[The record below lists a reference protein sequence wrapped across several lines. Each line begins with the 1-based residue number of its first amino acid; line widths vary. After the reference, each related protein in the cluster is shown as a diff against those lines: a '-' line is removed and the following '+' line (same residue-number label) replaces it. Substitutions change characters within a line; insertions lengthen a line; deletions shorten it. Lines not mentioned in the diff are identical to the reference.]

1 MGQGTTV
8 TTSRAAIP
16 AAGLPDRKIVVSVA
30 FAIVAF
36 LLVIGPA
43 PLDPTNIAWLADHDA
58 ATNYLGWAFYR
69 AAPWT
74 WPIAANPD
82 YGMDIAGSVMMAD
95 ANPLLAMLFKL
106 LDPILPQPFQYF
118 GWWLLGCFVLQ
129 ALFARAIAV
138 RIGADDRQRPAIV
151 LLFLFAPCFL
161 ARAVMPAILHLTLC
175 GQWLILAAIWLY
187 LSPETHRRAW
197 GWGALLTLAVLIHP
211 YLLAMVAAIWG
222 ADLWRGISVA
232 SGPALRRLLLGAAV
246 GFAAMAATA
255 WLTGVLW
262 LAKTGDGSVHAISI
276 EWGFGIYKANLL
288 SPIDPRGWSWL
299 IPSQSTTAEEVE
311 GFAYLGAGVLVLL
324 VASVFV
330 ARSVEGWPRR
340 APHLGLGL
348 ALGLLGLLA
357 ITPYVALGSHVAHLP
372 WPTPLE
378 ALGHM
383 FRSSG
388 RFAWPLVYWLM
399 VALCWV
405 MIRGVGRRS
414 AAALLWLAAIVQIV
428 DSSAGWRGAAEAYA
442 RHGNSWQTSLKSPFW
457 TEAAGRY
464 RAVRM
469 IVPRNRY
476 PAYRDI
482 GVWALRHGLK
492 TDVIYLA
499 RYDAGSFDALVRR
512 RIAELEALRLPADT
526 LWITDGVLAADLARL
541 AQSGQ
546 GQIVTVDGIT
556 VFAPGMK
563 AR

>member
-1 MGQGTTV
+1 VGQGKIA
-8 TTSRAAIP
+8 TTSHAAILP
-16 AAGLPDRKIVVSVA
+16 AGFPVREIVASVA
-30 FAIVAF
+30 LAVIGF
-36 LLVIGPA
+36 LFVIGPA

-69 AAPWT
+69 ASPWA

-106 LDPILPQPFQYF
+106 LGPILPQPFQYF
-118 GWWLLGCFVLQ
+118 GWWLLGCFLLQ

-138 RIGADDRQRPAIV
+138 RIGADERQRPAIL

-161 ARAVMPAILHLTLC
+161 ARAITPAIFHLTLC

-187 LSPETHRRAW
+187 LSPDMRRRTW
-197 GWGALLTLAVLIHP
+197 GWGALLTLAILIHP

-222 ADLWRGISVA
+222 ADLWRGIVGA
-232 SGPALRRLLLGAAV
+232 SGPALRRLLLGPAAGV
-246 GFAAMAATA
+246 VAMAAAA

-262 LAKTGDGSVHAISI
+262 LAKTGDGSIHAISI

-311 GFAYLGAGVLVLL
+311 GFAYLGAGVLALL
-324 VASVFV
+324 VASIVLF
-330 ARSVEGWPRR
+330 RRVEGRPRWV
-340 APHLGLGL
+340 PHLGLGL

-357 ITPYVALGSHVAHLP
+357 ITPYVALGSHVVHLP
-372 WPTPLE
+372 WPAPLE

-399 VALCWV
+399 VAICWV
-405 MIRGVGRRS
+405 VVRGAGSRS
-414 AAALLWLAAIVQIV
+414 ATVLLWAAAIVQIV

-442 RHGNSWQTSLKSPFW
+442 RRGDAWPTALTSPFW

-482 GVWALRHGLK
+482 DAWALRHGRK

-512 RIAELEALRLPADT
+512 RAAELKALRLPADT
-526 LWITDGVLAADLARL
+526 LWITDGISTADFARL
-541 AQSGQ
+541 ARSGQ
-546 GQIVTVDGIT
+546 GRVATVDGIP

>member
-1 MGQGTTV
+1 M
-8 TTSRAAIP
+8 SLALAI
-16 AAGLPDRKIVVSVA
+16 IA
-30 FAIVAF
+30 FVF
-36 LLVIGPA
+36 VIGPA

-69 AAPWT
+69 ASPWS

-95 ANPLLAMLFKL
+95 ANPLLAMVFKL
-106 LDPILPQPFQYF
+106 LGPILPEPFQYF
-118 GWWLLGCFVLQ
+118 GWWLLGCFLLQ

-138 RIGADDRQRPAIV
+138 RIGADDWQRPAIV

-161 ARAVMPAILHLTLC
+161 ARAIMPAIFHLTLC

-187 LSPETHRRAW
+187 LSPDMHRRAW
-197 GWGALLTLAVLIHP
+197 LWGALLTLTILIHP

-222 ADLWRGISVA
+222 AELWRGTVGA
-232 SGPALRRLLLGAAV
+232 SGPALRRLLLGAAA
-246 GFAAMAATA
+246 GLAAMAATA

-288 SPIDPRGWSWL
+288 SPVDPRGWSWL
-299 IPSQSTTAEEVE
+299 LPAQATTAEEVE
-311 GFAYLGAGVLVLL
+311 GFAYLGAGVLALL
-324 VASVFV
+324 VAALVV
-330 ARSVEGWPRR
+330 ARRVPAWPRWL
-340 APHLGLGL
+340 PHLGLGL
-348 ALGLLGLLA
+348 ALALLGLLA
-357 ITPYVALGSHVAHLP
+357 VTPYVALGSHVVHVP
-372 WPTPLE
+372 WPAPLE

-399 VALCWV
+399 VALFWV
-405 MIRGVGRRS
+405 VVRGSARRP
-414 AAALLWLAAIVQIV
+414 ATLILWAAAIVQIV

-442 RHGNSWQTSLKSPFW
+442 RRGDVWPSALTSPFW
-457 TEAAGRY
+457 SEAAGRY

-469 IVPRNRY
+469 ILPRNRY

-482 GVWALRHGLK
+482 DAWALRHGLK

-512 RIAELEALRLPADT
+512 RAAELKALRLPADT
-526 LWITDGVLAADLARL
+526 LWITDGVPAADVVRL

-546 GQIVTVDGIT
+546 GQVTTADGIP

>member
-8 TTSRAAIP
+8 TTSRAAILP
-16 AAGLPDRKIVVSVA
+16 AGLGDRDIVVSVA
-30 FAIVAF
+30 LAIVAF

-69 AAPWT
+69 AAPWA
-74 WPIAANPD
+74 WPIAANPA

-138 RIGADDRQRPAIV
+138 RIGADERQRPAIV

-161 ARAVMPAILHLTLC
+161 ARAVMPAIFHLTLC
-175 GQWLILAAIWLY
+175 GQWLILVAIWLY
-187 LSPETHRRAW
+187 LSPDMRRRAF

-222 ADLWRGISVA
+222 ADLWRGISAA
-232 SGPALRRLLLGAAV
+232 SGPALRRLLLGAAASLA
-246 GFAAMAATA
+246 GMAAA
-255 WLTGVLW
+255 LWLTGVLW

-299 IPSQSTTAEEVE
+299 IPNQSTTAEEVE
-311 GFAYLGAGVLVLL
+311 GFAYLGAGVLGLL
-324 VASVFV
+324 IASTFLL
-330 ARSVEGWPRR
+330 RRLDGWPRL

-372 WPTPLE
+372 WPEPLE

-399 VALCWV
+399 VALCWIV
-405 MIRGVGRRS
+405 IRGVGRRS
-414 AAALLWLAAIVQIV
+414 AVALLWLAAIMQIV
-428 DSSAGWRGAAEAYA
+428 DGSAGWRGAAEAYA

-476 PAYRDI
+476 PFYRDVN
-482 GVWALRHGLK
+482 VWALRHGMQ

-499 RYDAGSFDALVRR
+499 RYDAGSFDALLRR
-512 RIAELEALRLPADT
+512 RAAQLERLSLPADT
-526 LWITDGVLAADLARL
+526 LWVTDGVATSDLSRLKRAA
-541 AQSGQ
+541 Q
-546 GQIVTVDGIT
+546 GRVATIDGIPI
-556 VFAPGMK
+556 FAPGMK
-563 AR
+563 